1 MLPVLLRR
9 RAAMRARTFLLYSVL
24 CMLVMVAA
32 ALLISDAEVNS
43 RTRLGID
50 ASHGEVSHLLPGGNE
65 QEVLGHIPLS
75 VRQIWRERRFPIV
88 LGVPSVDSP
97 PHRTRRDLQRSSWLR
112 YVGVAT
118 RANNFTGEMLVLF
131 ALGRHF
137 SHGYVYSQA
146 ARDEASRSHD
156 VLMFD
161 MNDGRPTTNKRIG
174 GSGHWGFAAEVGTS
188 RKSMM
193 WYATALRLFSH
204 AIYIAKADDDV
215 FIRVPQFLADLH
227 PLPRLGVY
235 WGRVMRWMPKKGNP
249 TEMFYFVGGMCI
261 TMARDVV
268 EHITSFTPLRSVLDS
283 FGNFHSKEEF
293 DLLHSLNAEHE
304 DLMLGRILYETR
316 HPNITLVFENT
327 CRFHD
332 IHVGGNKAPLT
343 SRSVVVHHLKE
354 EEYAFLAKLFLN
366 ESAEMVKPMTFDRS
380 SSPFGEVGWVVY
392 SYLC

>member
-9 RAAMRARTFLLYSVL
+9 RAAMRARMFLLLSML
-24 CMLVMVAA
+24 CMLVVAA
-32 ALLISDAEVNS
+32 TVLLISDAKVKS

-50 ASHGEVSHLLPGGNE
+50 SSHGKVSRLLLGGNE
-65 QEVLGHIPLS
+65 EEVLGYIPQS
-75 VRQIWRERRFPIV
+75 VRQIWHERRFPIV

-146 ARDEASRSHD
+146 ARDEASQSRD

-161 MNDGRPTTNKRIG
+161 MNDGRPTTNKTIG

-188 RKSMM
+188 RKSIM
-193 WYATALRLFSH
+193 WYATALRLFPH

-215 FIRVPQFLADLH
+215 FIRVSQFLADLH
-227 PLPRLGVY
+227 TLPRLGVY
-235 WGRVMRWMPKKGNP
+235 WGRVMRWMITKGDP
-249 TEMFYFVGGMCI
+249 TQAFYFVGGMCI

-268 EHITSFTPLRSVLDS
+268 EHITSFTPLLSVLDS
-283 FGNFHSKEEF
+283 FETFHSEEEF
-293 DLLHSLNAEHE
+293 FLIHSLNANHE
-304 DLMLGRILYETR
+304 DLMLGRVLYETR
-316 HPNITLVFENT
+316 HPNITLVFEST

-354 EEYAFLAKLFLN
+354 KDYALLAQRFLN
-366 ESAEMVKPMTFDRS
+366 ESAKTMKPMTFERS

-392 SYLC
+392 SYFC